1 MQDHLF
7 LLRPSF
13 ADPEGG
19 ASLFHC
25 PSCARIEGLLSFFPF
40 LRASLIIHYVAFAR
54 PRAPIVDLIGME
66 HQSCPVLV
74 LGEYP
79 NVSNKLVQKSSAT
92 GRLFIVGSEEISVY
106 FAETF
111 GISSSHP

>member
-1 MQDHLF
+1 
-7 LLRPSF
+7 
-13 ADPEGG
+13 
-19 ASLFHC
+19 
-25 PSCARIEGLLSFFPF
+25 
-40 LRASLIIHYVAFAR
+40 
-54 PRAPIVDLIGME
+54 ME